1 MFTKISQQ
9 TLMIIALKQYHVAAA
24 VVSAVSCK
32 FMVKYCRELVT
43 FFVTGS
49 SGQWI
54 LALLRWWSNNYTCKK
69 KYQKRE
75 TVKLWCWYVHM
86 IMATGTYLVNASSQV
101 LRKGIL
107 IFLHPE
113 AVLCCPQPSFLV
125 FFFLSKRHSSDTF
138 KENIPIHMQLW

>member
-1 MFTKISQQ
+1 M
-9 TLMIIALKQYHVAAA
+9 MIALQYHVATA

-113 AVLCCPQPSFLV
+113 AVLCCPQPSFLG
-125 FFFLSKRHSSDTF
+125 FFCQKDTPQTLLKKTF
-138 KENIPIHMQLW
+138 QFICSYDNVCHYRSAA

>member
-1 MFTKISQQ
+1 M
-9 TLMIIALKQYHVAAA
+9 MIALQYHVATA

-86 IMATGTYLVNASSQV
+86 IMATGTYLVNAPSQV

-107 IFLHPE
+107 IFFTSRSGI
-113 AVLCCPQPSFLV
+113 VLSATLFLGIFCQKDTPQTL
-125 FFFLSKRHSSDTF
+125 LKKTF
-138 KENIPIHMQLW
+138 QFICSYDNVCHYRSAA